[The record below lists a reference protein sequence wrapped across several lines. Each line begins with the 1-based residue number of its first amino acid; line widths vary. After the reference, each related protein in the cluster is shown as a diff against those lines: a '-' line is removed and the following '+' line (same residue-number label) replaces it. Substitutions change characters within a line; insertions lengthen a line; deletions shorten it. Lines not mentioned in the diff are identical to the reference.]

1 MGVAAG
7 KVMDHDA
14 GLALGKRTALA
25 QGDGTQAILVTLF
38 PAPHHRAPGEVDVLR
53 ADVSTGLIAGEDKNF
68 AIEWAKNQVKNIVK
82 NAIEVGSKSNIEIW
96 AVDSVL
102 IEKNLDADFI
112 FFFTNPEGD
121 YRKFN
126 FTIKVN

>member
-1 MGVAAG
+1 MYEVVIECFELVGVDC
-7 KVMDHDA
+7 KVKA
-14 GLALGKRTALA
+14 V
-25 QGDGTQAILVTLF
+25 GT
-38 PAPHHRAPGEVDVLR
+38 VLR
-53 ADVSTGLIAGEDKNF
+53 ADVSSGLIAGEDKNF

-96 AVDSVL
+96 SVDSVL
-102 IEKNLDADFI
+102 NEKNLDADFI